1 MLVPQGT
8 VSELLEATEQPVA
21 VTAVPPL
28 RVTPAPPALRAMMQP
43 VVCTFSS
50 A

>member
-1 MLVPQGT
+1 MVVPQGT
-8 VSELLEATEQPVA
+8 TSEAFEATEQPVA

-28 RVTPAPPALRAMMQP
+28 SVTPAPPELRAMMQP
-43 VVCTFSS
+43 VVFTFSS

>member
-1 MLVPQGT
+1 MKVPQGT
-8 VSELLEATEQPVA
+8 ASELFDATEQPLA

-28 RVTPAPPALRAMMQP
+28 RVTPAPAPLRAMMQP
-43 VVCTFSS
+43 VVLTFSS